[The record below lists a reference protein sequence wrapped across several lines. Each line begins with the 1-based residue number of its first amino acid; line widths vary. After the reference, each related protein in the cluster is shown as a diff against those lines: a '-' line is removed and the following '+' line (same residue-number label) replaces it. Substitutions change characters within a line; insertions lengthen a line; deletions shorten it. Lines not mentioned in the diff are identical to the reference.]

1 MKKFIVAA
9 VLTATIVTPAAASDW
24 IAPLIGGVIIG
35 SVLNRPNP
43 NVYNGY
49 PNPNVYNGYPNPNV
63 YNPNPLFRDYYNCL
77 VPVRDQ
83 YTGIVRNEVMT
94 CMR

>member
-9 VLTATIVTPAAASDW
+9 VLTATIVTPAAANDW

-35 SVLNRPNP
+35 SVLNR
-43 NVYNGY
+43 

-94 CMR
+94 CVR

>member
-1 MKKFIVAA
+1 MKKLIVAV
-9 VLTATIVTPAAASDW
+9 VLTAVTVTPAVANDW

-49 PNPNVYNGYPNPNV
+49 PNPNA

-94 CMR
+94 CVR

>member
-49 PNPNVYNGYPNPNV
+49 PNPNVYN
-63 YNPNPLFRDYYNCL
+63 PNPLFRDYYNCL

-94 CMR
+94 CVR

>member
-9 VLTATIVTPAAASDW
+9 VLTATIVTPAAANDW

-35 SVLNRPNP
+35 SVLNR
-43 NVYNGY
+43 
-49 PNPNVYNGYPNPNV
+49 PNPNV

-94 CMR
+94 CVR

>member
-9 VLTATIVTPAAASDW
+9 VLTATIVTPAAANDW

-49 PNPNVYNGYPNPNV
+49 PNPNA

-94 CMR
+94 CVR

>member
-1 MKKFIVAA
+1 MKKLIVAV
-9 VLTATIVTPAAASDW
+9 VLTAVTVTPAVANDW

-35 SVLNRPNP
+35 SVLNNRPNP

-49 PNPNVYNGYPNPNV
+49 PNQPIIINQPPV
-63 YNPNPLFRDYYNCL
+63 YNPNPLFREYYNCL

-83 YTGIVRNEVMT
+83 YTGVVRNEVMT
-94 CMR
+94 CTR